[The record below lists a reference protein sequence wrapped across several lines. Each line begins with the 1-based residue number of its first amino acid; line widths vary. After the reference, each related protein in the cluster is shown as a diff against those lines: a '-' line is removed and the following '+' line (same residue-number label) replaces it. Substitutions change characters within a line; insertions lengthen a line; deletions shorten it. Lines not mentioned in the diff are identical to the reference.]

1 LATEIRHFLDSTDQE
16 ALFSHV
22 SYQVCRHYQ
31 SFFQLLKPSV
41 FRSKPFSDFWLAY
54 QPISNRRHCILK
66 GEIGLSKKVYN
77 DLTKVKVLYSTE
89 ALYECLLAGPLAQ
102 QGFPAEELLAW
113 MPSVYRTQRL
123 KIHNP
128 ALDVLLHAA
137 QRGAHLP
144 ASQLACL
151 ADLIESNN
159 PTHVAAFLYP
169 AYLDCPFVKKDLCF
183 AGSFTL
189 AQAIHLYRAVLTSS
203 LGHDLWATEAWYTLN
218 EKPKNAVVTPRPTI
232 VVENQLTPE
241 ESKDGFKLLFDGTSM
256 KGWKYRRDDGMK
268 SWSVQNGMLC
278 NVLKVDREGNFTE
291 HGTDL
296 LTEEKF
302 KDFVIRYEYQV
313 APKSNSG
320 LYLRGRHEIQIL
332 DDAKTGKSSSTSS
345 SEPQPS
351 STCSRCS
358 ASNRPYGLLSAPRP
372 RRTFSGAASTGT
384 ALATRR
390 GLACARTGARST
402 RCTCRRGRPMRPT
415 SSGRCERRS
424 SPISA
429 ATSSTFGST

>member
-1 LATEIRHFLDSTDQE
+1 MILVRLLTKILDELIARCFLALDFLWSYLAFTFSPYGWLAGPQQRMRECQVKLESPAQGPSGAGPEKLCIMVIYANHLSESTRLTINLWNSLDFKVLLVNNAALVGGDQEQLAALAWRVFERINIGQDIGAFKDAILWLLSKGYLDTCSALAITNDSLQWIPGRNATQLATEIRHFLDSTDQE

-41 FRSKPFSDFWLAY
+41 FRSRPFSDFWLAY

-203 LGHDLWATEAWYTLN
+203 LGHPQIQSSLFFALMDEYGQTLYA
-218 EKPKNAVVTPRPTI
+218 KGTPLGHQFAKFAALR
-232 VVENQLTPE
+232 
-241 ESKDGFKLLFDGTSM
+241 
-256 KGWKYRRDDGMK
+256 KG
-268 SWSVQNGMLC
+268 
-278 NVLKVDREGNFTE
+278 LKVG
-291 HGTDL
+291 
-296 LTEEKF
+296 
-302 KDFVIRYEYQV
+302 FVYS
-313 APKSNSG
+313 PTF
-320 LYLRGRHEIQIL
+320 IL
-332 DDAKTGKSSSTSS
+332 
-345 SEPQPS
+345 
-351 STCSRCS
+351 
-358 ASNRPYGLLSAPRP
+358 
-372 RRTFSGAASTGT
+372 
-384 ALATRR
+384 
-390 GLACARTGARST
+390 
-402 RCTCRRGRPMRPT
+402 
-415 SSGRCERRS
+415 
-424 SPISA
+424 
-429 ATSSTFGST
+429 